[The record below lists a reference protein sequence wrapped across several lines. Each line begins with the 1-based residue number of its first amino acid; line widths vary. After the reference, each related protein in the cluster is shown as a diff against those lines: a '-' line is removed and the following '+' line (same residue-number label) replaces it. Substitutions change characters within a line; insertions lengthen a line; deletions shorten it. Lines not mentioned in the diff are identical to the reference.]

1 MGDWKQQGNPC
12 KGPAL
17 IRPLVH
23 KAHLYCRLPVSR
35 DTYVFMAD
43 RWNKTDLQASRYVWL
58 PLQVT
63 NGNLQIKWAPQF
75 VSPLRSIN
83 KTGGKTFSKSHMC
96 CIKRM
101 INGSF

>member
-12 KGPAL
+12 KGPGADTTFGAQSSF
-17 IRPLVH
+17 V
-23 KAHLYCRLPVSR
+23 LPVAGKQGM
-35 DTYVFMAD
+35 YVFMAD

-75 VSPLRSIN
+75 VSPLPEH
-83 KTGGKTFSKSHMC
+83 K
-96 CIKRM
+96 
-101 INGSF
+101 